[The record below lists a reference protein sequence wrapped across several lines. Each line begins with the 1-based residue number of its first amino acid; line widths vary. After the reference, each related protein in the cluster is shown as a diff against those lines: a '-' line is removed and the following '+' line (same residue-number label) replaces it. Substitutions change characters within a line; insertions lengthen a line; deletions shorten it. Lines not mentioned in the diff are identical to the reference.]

1 MKDDKIDDT
10 YVYSRIGMA
19 LISAQRVEFLTANI
33 LEHLS
38 EHNKYFSTITSAE
51 FLQNTKKA
59 MKARKML
66 GETFRILKLNT
77 DWVIEDKL
85 DEYLKKRNLLVHGF
99 WNEYLS
105 HKSEEQTKIAIDFC
119 NDFGQLSNKIES
131 FFKGFLYFL
140 ALRYVEDKER
150 LHVDMRKW
158 DNDFEY
164 FIKEIKSKK
173 LLD

>member
-1 MKDDKIDDT
+1 MQNNKIDET

-19 LISAQRVEFLTANI
+19 LISAQRVEFITSNI

-38 EHNKYFSTITSAE
+38 EFNEYFSVITSAE

-66 GETFRILKLNT
+66 GEVFRILKLNPE
-77 DWVIEDKL
+77 WVIEEEL

-99 WNEYLS
+99 WDNYLNY
-105 HKSEEQTKIAIDFC
+105 KSDEQTKIAIDFC
-119 NDFGQLSNKIES
+119 NDFGQLSIKIES

-140 ALRYVEDKER
+140 ALRYVEDRER
-150 LHVDMRKW
+150 LHIDMRKW
-158 DNDFEY
+158 DNDFDY
-164 FIKEIKSKK
+164 FVEALKNKK
-173 LLD
+173 MI